1 MWGWLE
7 GEGAEAVMTGST
19 WENREEKKEMLR
31 NPMDTEEINNKAGTS
46 RRGRLGRK
54 ETVRSVDKG
63 IKGILCFSA

>member
-31 NPMDTEEINNKAGTS
+31 NPMDTGNKQQGWNIKEGET
-46 RRGRLGRK
+46 GEKRLSG
-54 ETVRSVDKG
+54 V
-63 IKGILCFSA
+63 